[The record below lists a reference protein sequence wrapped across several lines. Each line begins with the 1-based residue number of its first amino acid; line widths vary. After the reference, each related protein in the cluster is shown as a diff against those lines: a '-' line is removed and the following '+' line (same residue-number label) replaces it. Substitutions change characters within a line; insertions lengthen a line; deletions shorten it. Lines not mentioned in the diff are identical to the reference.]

1 MMKKIF
7 AILSF
12 CAVLFS
18 AGVAFA
24 LPTVVERVIINR
36 AFLAAFKGYDDY
48 FLYDVECL
56 DEERIGVIL
65 LDTLGFEF
73 RGVFDNRTKEAVYRN
88 ALIPVK
94 DRRETMRE
102 ESINVADAVKIAR
115 ALTQY
120 LRTRPLQTRLDPSPS
135 L

>member
-1 MMKKIF
+1 MKKIF

-18 AGVAFA
+18 AGAAFA
-24 LPTVVERVIINR
+24 LPTVVERVVINR
-36 AFLAAFKGYDDY
+36 AFFAAFKGYDDY

-73 RGVFDNRTKEAVYRN
+73 RVVFDNRTKEAVYRN

>member
-18 AGVAFA
+18 AGAAFA
-24 LPTVVERVIINR
+24 LPTVVERVIIHR
-36 AFLAAFKGYDDY
+36 EFLAAFKGYDDY
-48 FLYDVECL
+48 FLYDAECL
-56 DEERIGVIL
+56 VEGRTGVIL
-65 LDTLGFEF
+65 LDTLGFEY
-73 RGVFDNRTKEAVYRN
+73 RMVFDNRTKEVVYRN

-102 ESINVADAVKIAR
+102 ESISVADAVKIAR
-115 ALTQY
+115 ALTRY
-120 LRTRPLQTRLDPSPS
+120 VRAIAP
-135 L
+135 

>member
-18 AGVAFA
+18 AGAAFA
-24 LPTVVERVIINR
+24 LPTVVERVITNR
-36 AFLAAFKGYDDY
+36 EFFAAFKGYDDY

-56 DEERIGVIL
+56 DEGRIGVIL

-73 RGVFDNRTKEAVYRN
+73 RMVFDKRTKEAVYRN
-88 ALIPVK
+88 VLISVK
-94 DRRETMRE
+94 DRREAMRE
-102 ESINVADAVKIAR
+102 ESINVADAVKIAQ
-115 ALTQY
+115 ALTEY
-120 LRTRPLQTRLDPSPS
+120 LRTRPPEKRLDPSPS